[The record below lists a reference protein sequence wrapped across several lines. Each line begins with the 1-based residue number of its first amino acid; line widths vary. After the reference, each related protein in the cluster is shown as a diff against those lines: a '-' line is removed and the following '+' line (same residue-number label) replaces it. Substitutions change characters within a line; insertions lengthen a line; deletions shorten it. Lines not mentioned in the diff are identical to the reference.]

1 MTLAITANINAKD
14 AVWVSPSKA
23 SCKSEHGQV
32 DSKGV
37 CKAKWEDAKNICAA
51 DVARLPTID
60 ELSQE
65 VKKCKKTANDNKS
78 KYSACY
84 INNGFIGTSSYWSST
99 THEKF
104 NTSAWGM
111 NFYSAT
117 KANGSKNN
125 HVDVRCVKLK

>member
-1 MTLAITANINAKD
+1 MKFKLLIMTLAITVNINAKD

-78 KYSACY
+78 IF
-84 INNGFIGTSSYWSST
+84 INHFAVLTGGRQFTP
-99 THEKF
+99 
-104 NTSAWGM
+104 
-111 NFYSAT
+111 
-117 KANGSKNN
+117 
-125 HVDVRCVKLK
+125 VDL